1 MGAAEVPDTPATL
14 DRGAWTY
21 ADDPDL
27 IAAPWETWDRF
38 REESRAF
45 VATEA
50 AKDWDVWTLMRY
62 ADVHDALRTPELF
75 SSRSVLHVYQGPKLI
90 DPAEAAAVRGMIPEE
105 LDPPEHTKYR
115 QLLTPLFAPQV
126 IETLE
131 PMIRSWCGELISGFV
146 ARGHCDLNREFARQY
161 PTMIFLR
168 LMGLPKGGVGNFLDT
183 VNDRIREAAQMGLSE
198 TQSMSGAYV
207 MAMVDYMNAVLDE
220 RRAERQDDIVSYLL
234 DIEIDGR
241 PLDDGELQQICTLLY
256 AAGLDTVAGELG
268 YMFLH
273 LATHPEHRRLV
284 IERPDR
290 IPAFVE
296 ETLRTYS
303 IVTTNRIVTRDVEFA
318 GCPMKAGDRVLL
330 SIPAADRDPLEFPD
344 AERFDVDRVSNRHLA
359 FAAGPHRCL
368 GSHLARLEL
377 QIAVEEWHRRIPEYA
392 VADAA
397 DVTFHIGG
405 VAGVDNLP
413 LVWSVD

>member
-1 MGAAEVPDTPATL
+1 MGVL

-21 ADDPDL
+21 IDDPELLAD
-27 IAAPWETWDRF
+27 PWSTWDRL

-45 VATEA
+45 VSTQA
-50 AKDWDVWTLMRY
+50 AADWDVWTLMRY
-62 ADVHDALRTPELF
+62 DDVHAALRDPELF
-75 SSRSVLHVYQGPKLI
+75 SSRSVLHVYQGPKLV
-90 DPAEAAAVRGMIPEE
+90 DAAEADAVRGMIPEE

-126 IETLE
+126 VETLE
-131 PMIRSWCGELISGFV
+131 PMIRAWCVELIDSFA
-146 ARGHCDLNREFARQY
+146 ARGHCDLNGEFARQY

-168 LMGLPKGGVGNFLDT
+168 LMGLPQGGVGDFLTT
-183 VNDRIREAAQMGLSE
+183 VQARIRDATQMGASAQ
-198 TQSMSGAYV
+198 QSMTAGYV
-207 MAMVDYMNAVLDE
+207 MAMAEYMNTVLDE
-220 RRAERQDDIVSYLL
+220 RRVERQDDIVSYLL
-234 DIEIDGR
+234 DLEVDGR

-273 LATHPEHRRLV
+273 LAQHPEHRRLV
-284 IERPDR
+284 TEEPER

-296 ETLRTYS
+296 ETLRMYS

-330 SIPAADRDPLEFPD
+330 SMPAADRDPSQFAD
-344 AERFDVDRVSNRHLA
+344 AATFDVDRASNRHIA

-377 QIAVEEWHRRIPEYA
+377 QIAVEEWHRRIPEYTLSG
-392 VADAA
+392 DAE
-397 DVTFHIGG
+397 VTFHVGG
-405 VAGVDNLP
+405 VAGVDALP
-413 LVWSVD
+413 LEWPVA